1 MTIILWTHP
10 RSVSTAFERT
20 VAERG
25 DIEILH
31 EPFSDLYYG
40 FDKKATAVSYAPQLD
55 FEPSYTNI
63 KKFILNQSNHS
74 EKLFIKDMAYHGYQ
88 YLKNDFDWMKSFV
101 PVFLIRHPEKS
112 IPSNYKLN
120 SAVTSEEIGYDS
132 LYEVYQLYLKNKIQP
147 LVIDAADFTSQ
158 PKKVLAKFCD
168 YCNLEFDEKSLQ
180 WKKEAPKA
188 WKTWEAWHKDA
199 ANAKGIEVKNTKYE
213 HDIHN
218 HPTLKAFYEY
228 HIDYY
233 QKLLNNK
240 SKI

>member
-20 VAERG
+20 IAERG
-25 DIEILH
+25 DFDILH

-40 FDKKATAVSYAPQLD
+40 FDKKATAVGYTPQLN
-55 FEPSYTNI
+55 FEPSYSNI
-63 KKFILNQSNHS
+63 KEFILKKSKQSK
-74 EKLFIKDMAYHGYQ
+74 KLFIKDMAYHCFEYIQ
-88 YLKNDFDWMKSFV
+88 SDFEWLKTFK

-120 SAVTSEEIGYDS
+120 QEVTSEEIGYDT
-132 LYEVYQLYLKNKIQP
+132 LYEIYQLYIKNNIQP
-147 LVIDAADFTSQ
+147 LVIDAEDFTNQ
-158 PKKVLAKFCD
+158 PQKVLAAFCN
-168 YCNLEFDEKSLQ
+168 YSNIEFDEKSLQ

-199 ANAKGIEVKNTKYE
+199 TNAKGIEVKNTKYE
-213 HDIHN
+213 YDVYN
-218 HPTLKAFYEY
+218 HPSLKAYYKYHIAFYE
-228 HIDYY
+228 
-233 QKLLNNK
+233 KLLSKK